1 MTAYL
6 ANVFGVDLRSLAAV
20 RIGCALLILFDLVQ
34 RSRDLVA
41 HYSDFGVAPR
51 ALAMEHSNGR
61 WGLSLHYVSGVWQV
75 QALLF
80 ILAAAAAAALLVGY
94 RTRLAAILS
103 WALFTSVC
111 VRQPFV
117 IQGGDI
123 MLRAILFWAIFLP
136 WGAVYSVDSSWRDDS
151 APRWPRQYLS
161 WATAAYVFQILFVYA
176 FSVTLKSGVQWW
188 SEGSAVYYALNID
201 SLVTP
206 IGKALLQLPYPLL
219 QCATWAVMFFEI
231 TGPILLLLLVK
242 SGKLRLFAV
251 GGFILLHV
259 NFLLTMFIGIFP
271 LINIVAMLF
280 FLPGMFWDR
289 LAHRLEKSTSAVV
302 TIYYDHDCGFCWR
315 MVRLIKTF
323 CFVPQASIAGAQTVP
338 DIAAELAQRN
348 SWIVVDGAG
357 KRHYG
362 YDGLTVAAA
371 ASPLLRP
378 LLPLLKFAPVA
389 WVGERLYRFV
399 AIHRRSIC
407 PLSDGPSANTW
418 SFAGW
423 RAAGNFFIAAL
434 IPYVF
439 VLNLMSVPALGLK
452 LPETV
457 LALGVVTGLNQGWS
471 LFAPFPA
478 KDDGWFVIP
487 GKLRSGMTVDLFR
500 NGKEVSFVKPAYGSL
515 EYKNYRWRKYIEQ
528 MRKRDYLQPVYARYL
543 CGEWNR
549 RHQGGETL
557 DELEIIYVLEW
568 TQPVTEYS
576 PIEKQLVYKFKC
588 GV

>member
-1 MTAYL
+1 M
-6 ANVFGVDLRSLAAV
+6 
-20 RIGCALLILFDLVQ
+20 RIGCALLILFDLAQ
-34 RSRDLVA
+34 RSTDLVA

-51 ALAMEHSNGR
+51 ALVIEHSNSR
-61 WGLSLHYVSGVWQV
+61 WALSLHYVSGVWQV

-80 ILAAAAAAALLVGY
+80 FLAAVAAAALLVGY

-103 WALFTSVC
+103 WVLFTSVC

-117 IQGGDI
+117 VQGGEI
-123 MLRAILFWAIFLP
+123 MLRVILFWAMFLP
-136 WGAVYSVDSSWRDDS
+136 WGAVYSVDSSWRDDP

-161 WATAAYVFQILFVYA
+161 WATAAYAFQILFIYA
-176 FSVTLKSGVQWW
+176 FSVTLKSGAQWW

-206 IGKALLQLPYPLL
+206 IGKMLLYLPYPLL
-219 QCATWAVMFFEI
+219 QCATWAVMIFEI
-231 TGPILLLLLVK
+231 TGPMLLLLPVK

-271 LINIVAMLF
+271 LINIIAMLF
-280 FLPGMFWDR
+280 FVPAMFWDW
-289 LAHRLEKSTSAVV
+289 LAQRLEKSAGAAV

-315 MVRLIKTF
+315 AVRLIKTF
-323 CFVPQASIAGAQTVP
+323 CYMPQASIAGAQTVP

-357 KRHYG
+357 KRHYS
-362 YDGLTVAAA
+362 YDGVTVVAA
-371 ASPLLRP
+371 ASPLLLP
-378 LLPLLKFAPVA
+378 LLPLLNFAPVA
-389 WVGERLYRFV
+389 WLGEHLYRFV
-399 AIHRRSIC
+399 ATHRRSIC
-407 PLSDGPSANTW
+407 PMPESALTHVW
-418 SFAGW
+418 SFPRL
-423 RAAGNFFIAAL
+423 RAVGNIFIAAL

-439 VLNLMSVPALGLK
+439 VLNLASVPALGLK

-487 GKLRSGMTVDLFR
+487 GKLRNGTTVDLFR
-500 NGKEVSFVKPAYGSL
+500 DGKEVSFVKPAYGSL
-515 EYKNYRWRKYIEQ
+515 EYKNYRWRKYMEQ
-528 MRKRDYLQPVYARYL
+528 MRKRDYLQPVYAAYL
-543 CGEWNR
+543 CRESHR
-549 RHQGGETL
+549 RHQSGEAL
-557 DELEIIYVLEW
+557 AELEIIYVLEW

-576 PIEKQLVYKFKC
+576 PIEKQSVYKFKC